1 VLQSG
6 AAPLILAS
14 ASTSRARILAAAGVP
29 VDQRPAAIDEAE
41 IKDALRADG
50 VAPRDAALALA
61 ELKAQR
67 IAGQAPGRLVLGA
80 DQILTCE
87 GTWFDKARDLAEA
100 RAQLAALAGRR
111 HELWT
116 AAIVV
121 RDDARLWH
129 EIAQTRLWLRRYSDA
144 FLDAYLEAVGEAAL
158 SAVGA
163 YHIEGLGAQL
173 FARVEGDRF
182 AIQGLPLFELL
193 ECLRVQGVLLR

>member
-1 VLQSG
+1 VLHSG

-14 ASTSRARILAAAGVP
+14 ASTSRASILAAAGVP

-41 IKDALRADG
+41 VKDGLRADG
-50 VAPRDAALALA
+50 IAPGDAALALA

-67 IAGQAPGRLVLGA
+67 IAGQAPGGMVLGA

-116 AAIVV
+116 AAVMI
-121 RDDARLWH
+121 RDGARLWH
-129 EIAQTRLWLRRYSDA
+129 EIAQTRLWLRPCSDA

-163 YHIEGLGAQL
+163 YHVEGLGAQL

-182 AIQGLPLFELL
+182 AIQGLPLFGLL

>member
-29 VDQRPAAIDEAE
+29 VDQRPAAIDEAGV
-41 IKDALRADG
+41 KDALRADG
-50 VAPRDAALALA
+50 VAPGDAALALA

-67 IAGQAPGRLVLGA
+67 IAGQAPGGLVLGA

-116 AAIVV
+116 AAVMV
-121 RDDARLWH
+121 RDGARLWH
-129 EIAQTRLWLRRYSDA
+129 EIAQTQLWLRPCSDA

-163 YHIEGLGAQL
+163 YHVEGLGAQL

-182 AIQGLPLFELL
+182 AIQGLPLFGLL